1 MVDVVPATGLN
12 VLLCFP
18 VSLVLLDSDIDTYSS
33 RRGGGVNLKSAK
45 HGIVEVSSVLGASA
59 SSNGCG
65 GVIPALLVL
74 LCVATKEAGDSGDD
88 DGKVADGQTD
98 TGLEGTKDGLP
109 NTGDTNNQDGVGEGD
124 DGGDNG
130 AGED

>member
-1 MVDVVPATGLN
+1 MVNVVPASGLN

-45 HGIVEVSSVLGASA
+45 HGIVEVSSILGAPT

-74 LCVATKEAGDSGDD
+74 LGVAAE
-88 DGKVADGQTD
+88 
-98 TGLEGTKDGLP
+98 
-109 NTGDTNNQDGVGEGD
+109 
-124 DGGDNG
+124 
-130 AGED
+130 